1 MYQVTGKVV
10 NSWIPIPKVGA
21 MKTWQKV
28 GIGVGVALLLG
39 GVAWYSIYKQNQ
51 GVITVQTGQVVR
63 QDLTSI
69 VTASGEIR
77 PKNYTN
83 VLGEGLGKITDIDVK
98 EGDYVKKGDVLL
110 HLENIQPG
118 ADVQAQ
124 EASINAAQAGLEAAG
139 SNYEAAVATVAQ
151 RQSDLDKAALDWQ
164 RAQLSYKEQ
173 LIARQDYDSAKATY
187 DSAVAALSSAKDQ
200 AAQTLAAREQA
211 RSNLVMNQAQ
221 LRHTADVL
229 RKTTY
234 TAPIAGI
241 ISYIAVRVGE
251 NVVPGIQGTAGSSIL
266 TISDMSVVTSE
277 VMVDETDI
285 VSVKNGQPADVTIDA
300 IPDKVFKGHVTEVG
314 ELAILRTSGAASMT
328 EVTANTQEA
337 RDFKVVVT
345 LDNPPPS
352 LRPGLSATA
361 KIQTASKKNVL
372 TIPIQALAERTQK
385 ELDEA
390 KNGTSTS
397 VTLAAANDND
407 ATNKDIQGVF
417 VVRGGKTQF
426 VPVETGITGVAN
438 IEITGGLEEGDT
450 IVTGSFKALRS
461 LKPGTSVKIDNTT
474 PALDETTS
482 S

>member
-1 MYQVTGKVV
+1 
-10 NSWIPIPKVGA
+10 

-28 GIGVGVALLLG
+28 GIGAGVAVLLG
-39 GVAWYSIYKQNQ
+39 GMAWFSIYKQSE
-51 GVITVQTGQVVR
+51 GVVTVQTGQVVR

-83 VLGEGLGKITDIDVK
+83 VLGEGLGKITDIDVR

-110 HLENIQPG
+110 HIENVQPG

-124 EASINAAQAGLEAAG
+124 EASIDAGVAGVQAAG
-139 SNYEAAVATVAQ
+139 ANYDSAVATLAQ
-151 RQSDLDKAALDWQ
+151 RQSDLDKAKLDWQ
-164 RAQLSYKEQ
+164 RGQQLYKEQ
-173 LIARQDYDSAKATY
+173 LISKQDYDSDRATY
-187 DSAVAALSSAKDQ
+187 DSAVAAVTSEQAQVDQ
-200 AAQTLAAREQA
+200 TRAAREEA
-211 RSNLVMNQAQ
+211 RSNLDASRAT

-234 TAPIAGI
+234 TAPISGI

-285 VSVKNGQPADVTIDA
+285 VNVKNGQPVDVSIDA
-300 IPDKVFKGHVTEVG
+300 IPDKTFKGHVTEVG
-314 ELAILRTSGAASMT
+314 ELAILRTSGNASMS
-328 EVTANTQEA
+328 EVTANVQEA

-345 LDNPPPS
+345 LDNPPQS
-352 LRPGLSATA
+352 LRPGLSSTA
-361 KIQTASKKNVL
+361 KIQTASKQNVL
-372 TIPIQALAERTQK
+372 TIPIQAIAERSQK

-390 KNGTSTS
+390 KNGTSS
-397 VTLAAANDND
+397 NVTLAASNDT
-407 ATNKDIQGVF
+407 ASKDIQGVF
-417 VVRGGKTQF
+417 VVRGGKVQF
-426 VPVETGITGVAN
+426 VPVQTGITGVSN
-438 IEITGGLEEGDT
+438 IEITGGLQEGDT

-461 LKPGTSVKIDNTT
+461 LKPGTSVKIDNSTT
-474 PALDETTS
+474 GTDDTSTTS
-482 S
+482 SS

>member
-1 MYQVTGKVV
+1 
-10 NSWIPIPKVGA
+10 
-21 MKTWQKV
+21 MKTWQKAS
-28 GIGVGVALLLG
+28 IGVGVALLLG
-39 GVAWYSIYKQNQ
+39 GVTWYSIYKQSE
-51 GVITVQTGQVVR
+51 GVVTVQTGQVAR

-69 VTASGEIR
+69 VTASGEVR

-83 VLGEGLGKITDIDVK
+83 VLGEGIGKITDIIVK

-110 HLENIQPG
+110 HLENILPG

-124 EASINAAQAGLEAAG
+124 QASIDAAVAAVQAAG
-139 SNYEAAVATVAQ
+139 ANYDAAVATLAQ
-151 RQSDLDKAALDWQ
+151 RQSDLNKANLDWQ
-164 RAQLSYKEQ
+164 RGQLSYKEQ
-173 LIARQDYDSAKATY
+173 LIAKQEYDSDKATY
-187 DSAVAALSSAKDQ
+187 DSAVAAVQSAQDQ
-200 AAQTLAAREQA
+200 VAQTQATREQA
-211 RSNLVMNQAQ
+211 RSNLAQNRAQ

-234 TAPIAGI
+234 TAPINGI

-266 TISDMSVVTSE
+266 TISDMSVVTAE

-285 VSVKNGQPADVTIDA
+285 VSVKNGQPAEVSIDA
-300 IPDKVFKGHVTEVG
+300 IPDKTFKGHVTEVG
-314 ELAILRTSGAASMT
+314 ELAILRTSGQASMT
-328 EVTANTQEA
+328 EVTANVQEA

-345 LDNPPPS
+345 LDNPPTS

-361 KIQTASKKNVL
+361 KIQTASKSNVL

-390 KNGTSTS
+390 KNGTSS
-397 VTLAAANDND
+397 NITLAASNDT
-407 ATNKDIQGVF
+407 ASKDIQGVF
-417 VVRGGKTQF
+417 VVRAGKVQF
-426 VPVETGITGVAN
+426 VPVQTGITGVSN
-438 IEITGGLEEGDT
+438 IEITGGLQEGDT

-461 LKPGTSVKIDNTT
+461 LKPGTSIKIDNST
-474 PALDETTS
+474 PALDNTTS